1 MTAHDVEHAGRA
13 RTLRARK
20 PCSYGRFRPG
30 HVCGVTCRAGDD
42 VRDLPPRRT
51 EAPAPTSGT
60 GSLDSRSDDRRLAIP
75 RATGCGGQPAGR
87 QGRTVQRLLV
97 TTPWFAPTDQMWPGH
112 HD

>member
-1 MTAHDVEHAGRA
+1 MWNTPGVHAGSVRGNPAPTGVSGPDMCVESHVERA
-13 RTLRARK
+13 TTSGTYR
-20 PCSYGRFRPG
+20 
-30 HVCGVTCRAGDD
+30 
-42 VRDLPPRRT
+42 PRRT